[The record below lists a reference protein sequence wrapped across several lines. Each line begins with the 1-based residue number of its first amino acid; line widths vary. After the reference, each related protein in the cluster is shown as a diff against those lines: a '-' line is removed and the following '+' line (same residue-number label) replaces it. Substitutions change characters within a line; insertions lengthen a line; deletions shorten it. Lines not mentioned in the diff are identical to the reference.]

1 MIIAFMIV
9 ATVFAIAALAYV
21 TFDIIHEMKKKK
33 GNEQAKVELEQARE
47 RLAQAKEKVHQYQF
61 F

>member
-33 GNEQAKVELEQARE
+33 GNEQAKVESEE
-47 RLAQAKEKVHQYQF
+47 SEEESEE
-61 F
+61 